1 MTKEALIEKTINTI
15 SKLPEDNISEV
26 ADFAEFLLS
35 KYEDRILTKGIEKLV
50 SESGSFSFLREEEV
64 EYGVADLKEKLIIIN
79 FLKSMIN

>member
-15 SKLPEDNISEV
+15 SQLPEDNITEV

-50 SESGSFSFLREEEV
+50 TESESFSFLREEEV
-64 EYGVADLKEKLIIIN
+64 EYGVEDL
-79 FLKSMIN
+79 

>member
-15 SKLPEDNISEV
+15 SQLPEYHITEV

-50 SESGSFSFLREEEV
+50 SESESFSFLREEGV
-64 EYGVADLKEKLIIIN
+64 EYVVEDLKERFK
-79 FLKSMIN
+79 

>member
-15 SKLPEDNISEV
+15 SQLPEDNISEV

-50 SESGSFSFLREEEV
+50 SESESFSFLLEEGV
-64 EYGVADLKEKLIIIN
+64 EYVVEDLKERFK
-79 FLKSMIN
+79 

>member
-15 SKLPEDNISEV
+15 SQLPEDNISEV

-50 SESGSFSFLREEEV
+50 SESESFSFLREEEV
-64 EYGVADLKEKLIIIN
+64 GYGVEDLKERY
-79 FLKSMIN
+79 